1 MTDWQLQTPVGLIF
15 FNRPENTARVF
26 EEIRRAR
33 PPKLMLAADGPR
45 ADVPGE
51 ADRCDAA
58 RQVVERVDWPCE
70 VLHDYSDTNLGCGG
84 RESSAFDWFFSE
96 AEEAIFLEDD
106 TLPHPAFFRFC
117 EEMLDR
123 YRDDDRIMHIS
134 GNNFQFGRRRGP
146 ADSYFFSR
154 YPNSWGWASW
164 RRAWRHYD
172 VDLTE
177 WGNSGHQDAYLGQ
190 FTDPAERRHWKH
202 RWDKTRSGEI
212 DTWDYQWVFALM
224 NQGGLAINP
233 NRNLVTNVG
242 FGAGATNTHA
252 DMPGVS
258 QLPLEDLKF
267 PLKHPRRIS
276 RNVSADRHTAAVLYP
291 DPEPPPP
298 APPALPLRRRIADPV
313 LRLGGR
319 LLEHLPEPVRPRI
332 RDRDRRPPP
341 ADPKSG

>member
-15 FNRPENTARVF
+15 FNRPESTARVF

-51 ADRCDAA
+51 ADRCEAA
-58 RQVVERVDWPCE
+58 RQIVERVDWPCE
-70 VLHDYSDTNLGCGG
+70 VVRNYSEINLGCGG

-134 GNNFQFGRRRGP
+134 GNNFQFGRKRGR
-146 ADSYFFSR
+146 ANSYFFSR

-164 RRAWRHYD
+164 QRAWRHYD
-172 VDLTE
+172 FDLE
-177 WGNSGHQDAYLGQ
+177 WGNADRLSR
-190 FTDPAERRHWKH
+190 FTDPGERRHWED
-202 RWDKTRSGEI
+202 RWHKTCSGEI
-212 DTWDYQWVFALM
+212 DTWDYQWVFALL
-224 NQGGLAINP
+224 NRGGIAINP

-242 FGAGATNTHA
+242 FGAGATHTQG

-258 QLPLEDLKF
+258 QLPLEDLMF
-267 PLKHPRRIS
+267 PLKHPKRIS
-276 RNVSADRHTAAVLYP
+276 PDVAADRHMVSLFYP

-298 APPALPLRRRIADPV
+298 APPPLPVRRRIADPM

-319 LLEHLPEPVRPRI
+319 LLDHLPEPVRPRI

>member
-15 FNRPENTARVF
+15 FNRPEKTAKVF

-51 ADRCDAA
+51 AERCAAA
-58 RQVVERVDWPCE
+58 RQVVEHIDWPCE
-70 VLHDYSDTNLGCGG
+70 VLKDYSDTNLGCGR

-106 TLPHPAFFRFC
+106 TLPRPAFFRFC

-134 GNNFQFGRRRGP
+134 GDNFLFGRRRGT
-146 ADSYFFSR
+146 ANSYYFSR

-172 VDLTE
+172 FDLE
-177 WGNSGHQDAYLGQ
+177 WGNSDHLSR
-190 FTDPAERRHWKH
+190 FTDPGELRHWKD
-202 RWDKTRSGEI
+202 RWDKTRTGEI
-212 DTWDYQWVFALM
+212 DTWDYQWVFALLSRD
-224 NQGGLAINP
+224 GIAINP
-233 NRNLVTNVG
+233 NRNLVTNIG
-242 FGAGATNTHA
+242 FGSGATHTQG

-258 QLPLEDLKF
+258 ELPLEDLVF
-267 PLKHPRRIS
+267 PLKHPKRIS
-276 RNVSADRHTAAVLYP
+276 PDGAADRHTVSLLYP
-291 DPEPPPP
+291 DPDPPPP
-298 APPALPLRRRIADPV
+298 APPALPVRRRIAGRM
-313 LRLGGR
+313 LWLGGR
-319 LLEHLPEPVRPRI
+319 LLEYVPETVRPRI
-332 RDRDRRPPP
+332 RHRDRRPPP
-341 ADPKSG
+341 PDPKSG